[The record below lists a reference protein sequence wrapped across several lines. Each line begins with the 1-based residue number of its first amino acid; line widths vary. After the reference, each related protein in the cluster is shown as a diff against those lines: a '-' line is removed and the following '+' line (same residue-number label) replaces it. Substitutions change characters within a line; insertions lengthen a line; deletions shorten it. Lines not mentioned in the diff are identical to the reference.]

1 MHGNLYSV
9 RVILSTHPSTMG
21 KNPKPLSHD
30 EVWDD
35 TALQKSWDD
44 ALAEYKVRSIALV
57 QSLFTNFSN
66 SFIIAYTLEGN
77 AWRMF

>member
-1 MHGNLYSV
+1 
-9 RVILSTHPSTMG
+9 MG
-21 KNPKPLSHD
+21 KKPKPLSHA

-44 ALAEYKVRSIALV
+44 ALTEYKVCSTVLV
-57 QSLFTNFSN
+57 QILSTNFFN

>member
-1 MHGNLYSV
+1 MVKVELV
-9 RVILSTHPSTMG
+9 RVILSTQSNTMG
-21 KNPKPLSHD
+21 KNPKPLSHA

-44 ALAEYKVRSIALV
+44 ALAEYKVRSIELV